1 MNPEARAAE
10 LRKVLEHHA
19 YRYYVLDEPEISDS
33 EYDLLFNQLVA
44 LELAHPEI
52 RVENSP
58 TARVGGAPLK
68 SFQSY
73 AHRVPMLSLDNAF
86 GEQELRDFD
95 ERIRKLLGREAVSY
109 FIELKFDGASIS
121 LTYVGGKFVS
131 AATRGDGTT
140 GELVSENARTIRG
153 VPFELQD
160 PLGGTVEV
168 RGEVMML
175 RSVFVE
181 LNEARAERGEQVFAN
196 PRNAAAGGLRQL
208 DSSLTAKRKLNFYAY
223 GTGFTDAALADAQSE
238 LNARLKRAGFP
249 VYAMQSKAS
258 GIDEMLE
265 FVNKVQAARPEL
277 PFGIDGVV
285 IKVDSVAD
293 QETLGFTS
301 RGPRWAIAYK
311 FPSEQAFTKLNRIF
325 CQVGRTGNVTPVA
338 DLEPVLVGG
347 VTVSRATLHNFDE
360 VRRKDLREGDTVIVQ
375 RAGDVIPEV
384 VGPVLEKRPE
394 EAPLPEPPKECPVC
408 AAPLVRRDGEIA
420 LKCPNKTCPAQIASR
435 LQHFV
440 SRKMLDIE
448 GLGDKLIER
457 LLQDGFL
464 TDIPSIFR
472 LHTRRAELLELDGL
486 GEKSIEKLLANIES
500 GKQPTLARF
509 IFALG
514 IPEVGESGARD
525 LAIEFRTLNGLRGAT
540 FERLVAVDNIGKRTA
555 GEIVEWWQ
563 DEENRQMVDSLLELG
578 VSPVEQSEPSGDAFL
593 DKIFVFTGKLE
604 QFTREAAEEA
614 VRNLGGR
621 AAGSVSKTTSFVV
634 AGPNAGSKLAKAEQL
649 GVTVLTEQEF
659 LDMLPENSI

>member
-1 MNPEARAAE
+1 MNPADRATE

-19 YRYYVLDEPEISDS
+19 YRYYVLDDPEISDS
-33 EYDLLFNQLVA
+33 EYDLLFNELVA
-44 LELAHPEI
+44 LELAHPELQ
-52 RVENSP
+52 VDNSP
-58 TARVGGAPLK
+58 TARVGGPPVK
-68 SFQSY
+68 SFQSF

-86 GEQELRDFD
+86 GEQELREFD
-95 ERIRKLLGREAVSY
+95 ERIRKLLGRDDVSY
-109 FIELKFDGASIS
+109 FVELKFDGASIS
-121 LTYVGGKFVS
+121 LTYVDGKLIS

-140 GELVSENARTIRG
+140 GELVTENARTIRG

-160 PLGGTVEV
+160 DLGGTVEV

-175 RSVFVE
+175 RSVFAE
-181 LNEARAERGEQVFAN
+181 LNEARSERGEQVFAN

-223 GTGFTDAALADAQSE
+223 GTGFTESPLASAQSE
-238 LNARLKRAGFP
+238 LNARLKRARFP
-249 VYAMQSKAS
+249 VYAMQTKAT
-258 GIDEMLE
+258 GIDQLIE
-265 FVNKVQAARPEL
+265 FVNQVQASRAEL

-338 DLEPVLVGG
+338 DLEPVYVGG
-347 VTVSRATLHNFDE
+347 VMVSRATLHNFDE
-360 VRRKDLREGDTVIVQ
+360 VLRKDLREGDTVIVQ

-408 AAPLVRRDGEIA
+408 ATAIVRRDGEIA
-420 LKCPNKTCPAQIASR
+420 LKCPNKACPAQIASR

-472 LHTRRAELLELDGL
+472 LHSRRAELSELDGL
-486 GEKSIEKLLANIES
+486 GEKSIDKLFANIENA
-500 GKQPTLARF
+500 KHPTLARF

-525 LAIEFRTLNGLRGAT
+525 LAIEFRTLNALRSAPY
-540 FERLVAVDNIGKRTA
+540 ERLVAVDNVGPRTA
-555 GEIVEWWQ
+555 GELVEWWQ
-563 DEENRQMVDSLLELG
+563 DEENRQLVDSLLELG
-578 VSPVEQSEPSGDAFL
+578 VAPVEQAEPTGDAFL

-621 AAGSVSKTTSFVV
+621 AAGSVNKATSFVV

-659 LDMLPENSI
+659 LDMLPENAI

>member
-1 MNPEARAAE
+1 MNPAERVAE

-19 YRYYVLDEPEISDS
+19 YRYYVLDDPEISDS
-33 EYDLLFNQLVA
+33 EYDKLFTELVG
-44 LELAHPEI
+44 LEQAHPELQSD
-52 RVENSP
+52 NSP
-58 TARVGGAPLK
+58 TARVGGPPLK

-86 GEQELRDFD
+86 GEQELREFD
-95 ERIRKLLGREAVSY
+95 ERVRKLLGRETVSY
-109 FIELKFDGASIS
+109 WIELKFDGASIS
-121 LTYVGGKFVS
+121 LTYVDGKLVS
-131 AATRGDGTT
+131 AATRGDGAT
-140 GELVSENARTIRG
+140 GELVTENARTIRG

-160 PLGGTVEV
+160 NLSGTVEV
-168 RGEVMML
+168 RGEVVML
-175 RSVFVE
+175 RSIFNE
-181 LNEARAERGEQVFAN
+181 LNEARSERGEQVFAN

-223 GTGFTDAALADAQSE
+223 GTGFTEGPIAAAQRE

-249 VYAMQSKAS
+249 VYAMQTLAT
-258 GIDEMLE
+258 GIEELLD

-325 CQVGRTGNVTPVA
+325 YQVGRTGNVTPVA
-338 DLEPVLVGG
+338 DLEPVYVGG

-384 VGPVLEKRPE
+384 VGPVLDKRPE
-394 EAPLPEPPKECPVC
+394 DAVLPEPPTECPVC
-408 AAPLVRRDGEIA
+408 ETALVRKEGEIA

-464 TDIPSIFR
+464 TAIPSIFR
-472 LHTRRAELLELDGL
+472 LHERKEELSKLDGL
-486 GEKSIEKLLANIES
+486 GEKSIEKLLANIEAA
-500 GKQPTLARF
+500 KRPTLARF

-525 LAIEFRTLNGLRGAT
+525 LAIEFRTLNAVRSAT

-563 DEENRQMVDSLLELG
+563 DDENRQMVDSLLELG
-578 VSPVEQSEPSGDAFL
+578 VLPVEQAEPTGDAFL

-604 QFTREAAEEA
+604 RFTREAAEEA

-621 AAGSVSKTTSFVV
+621 AAGSVSKATSFVV

>member
-181 LNEARAERGEQVFAN
+181 LNEARADRGEQVFAN

-223 GTGFTDAALADAQSE
+223 GTGFTDAPLADAQSE

-249 VYAMQSKAS
+249 VYAMQTKAT
-258 GIDEMLE
+258 GIDEMLD

-338 DLEPVLVGG
+338 DLEPVYVGG

-384 VGPVLEKRPE
+384 VGPVLEKRQDD
-394 EAPLPEPPKECPVC
+394 APLPEPPSECPVC
-408 AAPLVRRDGEIA
+408 TTTLVRRDGEIA
-420 LKCPNKTCPAQIASR
+420 LKCPNKTCSAQIASR

-472 LHTRRAELLELDGL
+472 LHERREELSKLDGL
-486 GEKSIEKLLANIES
+486 GEKSIDKLIANIES

-525 LAIEFRTLNGLRGAT
+525 LAIEFRTLNGLRAAT

-555 GEIVEWWQ
+555 GEVVEWWQ

-659 LDMLPENSI
+659 LDMLPENAI